1 VERVTTDRSKKER
14 RFRKTK
20 TWSSDEIDFRK
31 LNELTI
37 GDLFPL
43 PNIINILDQLGN
55 AKYFS
60 TMDLASGYHQ
70 IPMSKEHK
78 NNTAFSTSHG
88 HYEFNCI
95 MNLSFGLRNA
105 FAMFQR
111 LMNTILAGIQG
122 LRYLMHLDIV
132 IYGLSRG
139 T

>member
-43 PNIINILDQLGN
+43 PNITNILDQLGN

-60 TMDLASGYHQ
+60 TMDLASGYH
-70 IPMSKEHK
+70 
-78 NNTAFSTSHG
+78 
-88 HYEFNCI
+88 
-95 MNLSFGLRNA
+95 
-105 FAMFQR
+105 
-111 LMNTILAGIQG
+111 
-122 LRYLMHLDIV
+122 
-132 IYGLSRG
+132 
-139 T
+139 